1 MSAEKFT
8 VHDDMF
14 GAYVKIPTGASRDM
28 HIYKVIGRIES
39 NGYSDVPIMASAKSV
54 LHEEIV
60 PVLNVVH
67 CGVSEDTVIRVAL
80 SDCEIFQM
88 HDALLTAEDLVGMD
102 GRPVWWEDKY
112 GHAGY
117 GIVSVTEFGRV
128 IYIVSAIKEVF
139 CAVVDGEMNDRLGLK
154 IRRPYEPAP
163 FNNENLV
170 SGLPCKIGDT
180 VWAIRNFKG
189 HREPQ
194 QGVVSEMSYMKNME
208 LHIVVKYVARGA
220 WGKTVFATL
229 QEAEAAIKKE
239 TKHGRVH

>member
-1 MSAEKFT
+1 MSTEKFV

-14 GAYVKIPTGASRDM
+14 GACVKIPTGASRDM
-28 HIYKVIGRIES
+28 HVYKVIGRIES
-39 NGYSDVPIMASAKSV
+39 NGYCDVPIMAQAKSV

-88 HDALLTAEDLVGMD
+88 HDALLTAEDLMGMD

-112 GHAGY
+112 GHAGC
-117 GIVSVTEFGRV
+117 GIVSVTEFDRV

-139 CAVVDGEMNDRLGLK
+139 CAVVDGELNDRLGLK
-154 IRRPYEPAP
+154 VRRFYEQPP
-163 FNNENLV
+163 FDNEKLV
-170 SGLPCKIGDT
+170 SGLPCKIGD
-180 VWAIRNFKG
+180 VVLAIRNFRG

-194 QGVVSEMSYMKNME
+194 QGTVSEMYYTKGME
-208 LHIVVKYVARGA
+208 LQIVVKYVTRGA
-220 WGKTVFATL
+220 WGKTVFSTL
-229 QEAEAAIKKE
+229 QEAEASLRCEAKGDKN
-239 TKHGRVH
+239 K